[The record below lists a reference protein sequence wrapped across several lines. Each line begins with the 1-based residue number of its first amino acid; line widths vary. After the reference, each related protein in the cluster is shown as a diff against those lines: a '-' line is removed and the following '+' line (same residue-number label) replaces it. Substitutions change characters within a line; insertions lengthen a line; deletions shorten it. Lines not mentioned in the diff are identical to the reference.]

1 LWEKNVKKFVGKKIC
16 LLKKLKRIGQFLPM
30 LSVAEKREQY
40 QQIATVDKRRKNNT
54 TNANI
59 FAAVVP
65 TVCQNRH

>member
-1 LWEKNVKKFVGKKIC
+1 
-16 LLKKLKRIGQFLPM
+16 M